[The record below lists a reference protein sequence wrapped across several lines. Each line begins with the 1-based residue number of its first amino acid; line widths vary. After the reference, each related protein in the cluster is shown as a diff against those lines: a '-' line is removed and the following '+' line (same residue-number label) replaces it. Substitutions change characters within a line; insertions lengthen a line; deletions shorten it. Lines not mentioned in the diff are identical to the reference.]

1 MNRSFFFV
9 AIKKTSEHAPDVEKL
24 INERRYLHQVEERV
38 FP

>member
-9 AIKKTSEHAPDVEKL
+9 AIKKTSEHAPDVNKV
-24 INERRYLHQVEERV
+24 INELMYLHQVEEIG

>member
-1 MNRSFFFV
+1 MNCSFFFV
-9 AIKKTSEHAPDVEKL
+9 VIKKTSEHAPDVNKV